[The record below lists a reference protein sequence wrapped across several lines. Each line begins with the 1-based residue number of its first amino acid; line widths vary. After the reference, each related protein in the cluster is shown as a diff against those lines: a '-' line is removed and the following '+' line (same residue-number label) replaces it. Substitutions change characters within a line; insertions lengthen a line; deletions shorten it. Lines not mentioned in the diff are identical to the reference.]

1 MRWSF
6 SLGKV
11 AGIGFQLHIAF
22 IILPAAVFLS
32 TAHKKQIKSKVG
44 RVSNERH

>member
-6 SLGKV
+6 FPGKV
-11 AGIGFQLHIAF
+11 AGIGFNPHIAF
-22 IILPAAVFLS
+22 IILSAAVS
-32 TAHKKQIKSKVG
+32 AAHKKQTKSTVG